1 MKIIDIYNRSPKLIS
16 QLTRVWE
23 QSVKATH
30 LFLSSYEIDEIK
42 KYIPGELKKVENLVI
57 AIDESK
63 FPVGFMGVKNKKLEM
78 LFISPKERGKGLGKQ
93 FIYYGIKK
101 FLVNE
106 VAVNEQNPKALGFY
120 EHMGFKIYKR
130 IDHDEQGRPYPL
142 IYLKL

>member
-16 QLTRVWE
+16 QLTGVWE

-57 AIDESK
+57 AIDENK